1 MVDEWLRVPLG
12 NAATLKRG
20 YDLPERDRRP
30 GSFRV
35 ISSAGPFTTHHVAAE
50 SGPGVVTGRYG
61 TIGRVYYSTDDYW
74 PLNTTLFVTDFH
86 GNHQRFI
93 YYLMHTIDY
102 QASSDKSSVP
112 GVNRNDLH
120 REVVGIPPLPEQR
133 AIAHVLGAIDDKID
147 LNRRMAATLEEM
159 ARALFTSWFVRFDP
173 VRAKMAGQ
181 PTGLPAHIE
190 ALFPDALVDSELGEV
205 PEGWGVCQVRD
216 IADLAGGGTPA
227 TSNPLYWDPGIH
239 HWATPKDLAILAT
252 PVLLSTG
259 RRISD
264 AGLASI
270 SSGLLPVGTIL
281 MSSRAPIGYV
291 AVTHVPTAVNQ
302 GFIAMLP
309 RAEHFA
315 MFLKHWVIAS
325 QELIVSHA
333 NGSTFLEISKAS
345 FRPLPVISPP
355 PVLLVR
361 FQLAA
366 G

>member
-1 MVDEWLRVPLG
+1 M
-12 NAATLKRG
+12 
-20 YDLPERDRRP
+20 
-30 GSFRV
+30 
-35 ISSAGPFTTHHVAAE
+35 
-50 SGPGVVTGRYG
+50 
-61 TIGRVYYSTDDYW
+61 
-74 PLNTTLFVTDFH
+74 
-86 GNHQRFI
+86 
-93 YYLMHTIDY
+93 
-102 QASSDKSSVP
+102 AS
-112 GVNRNDLH
+112 
-120 REVVGIPPLPEQR
+120 
-133 AIAHVLGAIDDKID
+133 
-147 LNRRMAATLEEM
+147 TLEEM

-190 ALFPDALVDSELGEV
+190 ALFPDTLVDSEFGEV
-205 PEGWGVCQVRD
+205 PEGWGVCHVRD
-216 IADLAGGGTPA
+216 VAELAGGGTPA
-227 TSNPLYWDPGIH
+227 TSNPLYWEPGIH
-239 HWATPKDLAILAT
+239 YWATPKDLASLAT

-302 GFIAMLP
+302 GFIAMRP

-355 PVLLVR
+355 PALLAR
-361 FQLAA
+361 FQIAA
-366 G
+366 GELHARVAAATAEITTLSDLRDALLPKLVSGEVRITDPEAFLRRAGLDTAA